1 MKAGQGSYLA
11 RIYVYLKET
20 VNDPEGLTIL
30 GGLKALGFVQVENV
44 RAGKYIELTIN
55 ATDEKSAEVL
65 VTEMCDKMLA
75 NTIIENY
82 RFELKLISNVGDRS

>member
-30 GGLKALGFVQVENV
+30 GGLKALGFAQVENV

-55 ATDEKSAEVL
+55 ATL
-65 VTEMCDKMLA
+65 
-75 NTIIENY
+75 Y
-82 RFELKLISNVGDRS
+82 LKFLK

>member
-1 MKAGQGSYLA
+1 MPHFSK
-11 RIYVYLKET
+11 K
-20 VNDPEGLTIL
+20 
-30 GGLKALGFVQVENV
+30 V
-44 RAGKYIELTIN
+44 RAPRFQAFFLN